1 MADFV
6 KKKILEKLA
15 RFTKNLKP
23 SDITLSFLKGKG
35 ELNNLDLDA
44 QVISSILRLPPWI
57 QVRSVYCDQ
66 IKIDVPFT
74 DLHKSPLRCILGQVN
89 IEVST
94 CDDDDDNDGRQ
105 TDIDLMKLASS
116 SNPSS
121 YGLTDKIIDGMRVE
135 IRSILVSFKNPVFEA
150 KLEINDVI
158 IESTTPEWQPA
169 ILPLCR
175 YKNEDEGA
183 IIIYKKCT
191 WNSFKIEGSGIVE
204 GGKDKRIPQLR
215 LLTDLTEIRATI
227 KRRMSDCKVLYTR
240 ISVNLGD
247 LVWVLT
253 QEQLKAASMLVQS
266 LTDAAVKSNQRER
279 AKVRSSKESLDSI
292 ESVSSTTSGG
302 RRDEESR
309 PKKIKRAKSPLKDN
323 KEMQREMG
331 IRNREVKYQLGKM
344 SLPSYEVIQ
353 DSIHIKTGKL
363 NIQLCDDHGNLLLE
377 VNKLIV
383 DIYPDQTATSG
394 RYHWN
399 KSNIRLQENT
409 DWSSD
414 LVKRADKIQHVDLP
428 SVSLYHLRERGFV
441 VRCEDFSIKSISER
455 GEEELLPII
464 SCDKKTFSLPNDV
477 ENPAFQCGIT
487 MYYYPVELGH
497 KFLVPRPNVF
507 IYLSPLH
514 VNFHQKLCLWLVEFV
529 HGVARTVNLN
539 LLMSAHIEG
548 QEFLEQIKAKQD
560 AVKQLPGIDMKFYI
574 PYSKVTLPLVES
586 YTDGRPRALQL
597 ETGGIYLQNHTLL
610 SLLSDS
616 EFLSAWQKS
625 TNGWLP
631 TMCGQFPHNP
641 NDPSPVPKIL
651 IDLIEKE
658 LKSQK
663 PTPLPPS
670 KSHSTIHLKPGSSHP
685 SSREGRRSAPD
696 ISHHKISLHQLNL
709 ATMEC
714 WYAHTRC
721 VSLAFVSDLSHEA
734 TLYAQEFI
742 TDFPLHVWVFQP
754 KKMAE
759 MLASTISPSPSPS
772 LSSPLPSSV
781 PPSSSTLPLIHII
794 AHTSQEV
801 TVKLERL
808 HFLFL
813 MRFKDSLQGFKNTLM
828 KFLSIQSIIESQSEA
843 FQIQQEEDE
852 DLKEK
857 LSATFKHPSSPNSPE
872 TLESRVTA
880 NINLEEIKVFVGLPS
895 MGPVMKSPA
904 VTNPVSPNL
913 SLTQSQCIKSQAIP
927 KTPPNGCNVP
937 SIMVTSP
944 TTPFD
949 HTHKTQSMPVLTP
962 QGSQLSH
969 DISLSTSELQSLQEN
984 VQESEG
990 FILVDTIDSSLM
1002 DSYPV
1007 SPRQLES
1014 ISPSSLC
1021 MGTEE
1026 GKEEIFSSENDILE
1040 SQNSNS
1046 DDILLT
1052 TEEEFSSENDN
1063 LETESQNN
1071 KIDETLLN
1079 TESKTSHLLTSSTTS
1094 LYSPVH
1100 TLYVQTGIVRVL
1112 LSLSGDGIA
1121 VRATLDSIDLSE
1133 ITDEEVKQIQ
1143 SQRPKQYQERDSTCL
1158 PVIKARVE
1166 IGNSAEKYFPN
1177 VETQT
1182 LPDGVIFLKLSGL
1195 KPVLSIKNLMVT
1207 KDFFDD
1213 EIVSK
1218 NPIPLQL
1225 RVMETQ
1231 FVLKDSFS
1239 LPVSNPRTITLNIAD
1254 LFINRGPRV
1263 EGTNLIHFSEGLST
1277 RTKTDDKCLDTPF
1290 TSDTNTTLLDS
1301 FQRFIDAFQAH
1312 TAHKGEVNI
1321 PQPDKI
1327 SKLLEELQ
1335 NTLTSPPAYTEAISC
1350 DFYTNITSSSPHPTI
1365 DSLRAEVEN
1374 LKIENQKLLMDLT
1387 SVQKTQEETEEDRD
1401 YVTTQLVDTKVKLA
1415 SAHLVLE
1422 QQLIRMERLYTE
1434 NCMLKDKH
1442 GETD

>member
-1 MADFV
+1 
-6 KKKILEKLA
+6 
-15 RFTKNLKP
+15 
-23 SDITLSFLKGKG
+23 
-35 ELNNLDLDA
+35 
-44 QVISSILRLPPWI
+44 
-57 QVRSVYCDQ
+57 
-66 IKIDVPFT
+66 
-74 DLHKSPLRCILGQVN
+74 
-89 IEVST
+89 
-94 CDDDDDNDGRQ
+94 
-105 TDIDLMKLASS
+105 
-116 SNPSS
+116 
-121 YGLTDKIIDGMRVE
+121 
-135 IRSILVSFKNPVFEA
+135 
-150 KLEINDVI
+150 
-158 IESTTPEWQPA
+158 
-169 ILPLCR
+169 
-175 YKNEDEGA
+175 
-183 IIIYKKCT
+183 
-191 WNSFKIEGSGIVE
+191 
-204 GGKDKRIPQLR
+204 
-215 LLTDLTEIRATI
+215 
-227 KRRMSDCKVLYTR
+227 
-240 ISVNLGD
+240 
-247 LVWVLT
+247 
-253 QEQLKAASMLVQS
+253 
-266 LTDAAVKSNQRER
+266 
-279 AKVRSSKESLDSI
+279 
-292 ESVSSTTSGG
+292 
-302 RRDEESR
+302 
-309 PKKIKRAKSPLKDN
+309 
-323 KEMQREMG
+323 
-331 IRNREVKYQLGKM
+331 
-344 SLPSYEVIQ
+344 
-353 DSIHIKTGKL
+353 
-363 NIQLCDDHGNLLLE
+363 
-377 VNKLIV
+377 
-383 DIYPDQTATSG
+383 
-394 RYHWN
+394 
-399 KSNIRLQENT
+399 
-409 DWSSD
+409 
-414 LVKRADKIQHVDLP
+414 
-428 SVSLYHLRERGFV
+428 
-441 VRCEDFSIKSISER
+441 
-455 GEEELLPII
+455 
-464 SCDKKTFSLPNDV
+464 
-477 ENPAFQCGIT
+477 
-487 MYYYPVELGH
+487 
-497 KFLVPRPNVF
+497 
-507 IYLSPLH
+507 
-514 VNFHQKLCLWLVEFV
+514 
-529 HGVARTVNLN
+529 
-539 LLMSAHIEG
+539 
-548 QEFLEQIKAKQD
+548 
-560 AVKQLPGIDMKFYI
+560 
-574 PYSKVTLPLVES
+574 
-586 YTDGRPRALQL
+586 
-597 ETGGIYLQNHTLL
+597 
-610 SLLSDS
+610 
-616 EFLSAWQKS
+616 
-625 TNGWLP
+625 
-631 TMCGQFPHNP
+631 MCGQFPHNP

-663 PTPLPPS
+663 TTPLQSS

-721 VSLAFVSDLSHEA
+721 VALAFVSDLSREA

-742 TDFPLHVWVFQP
+742 TDFPLHVWLFQP

-772 LSSPLPSSV
+772 PLLSSPLPSSSSSV

-801 TVKLERL
+801 NVKLERL

-813 MRFKDSLQGFKNTLM
+813 MRLKDSLQGFKNTLM

-857 LSATFKHPSSPNSPE
+857 LSATFKRPSSPNSPE

-880 NINLEEIKVFVGLPS
+880 SINLEEIKVFVALPS

-913 SLTQSQCIKSQAIP
+913 SLTRSQRIKSQAIP
-927 KTPPNGCNVP
+927 KTSPNGCKVTQYSSNVP
-937 SIMVTSP
+937 SIMVTM
-944 TTPFD
+944 PFD

-962 QGSQLSH
+962 QSSQLSH
-969 DISLSTSELQSLQEN
+969 DISVSTSELHSLQEN

-990 FILVDTIDSSLM
+990 FILVDTVSSPM

-1007 SPRQLES
+1007 PPRQLES

-1021 MGTEE
+1021 VGTEE
-1026 GKEEIFSSENDILE
+1026 EKEEEFSSENDILE
-1040 SQNSNS
+1040 SQNSNM
-1046 DDILLT
+1046 DDILLN
-1052 TEEEFSSENDN
+1052 TEEVFSSENEN
-1063 LETESQNN
+1063 VETESQNN
-1071 KIDETLLN
+1071 KIDEILLN
-1079 TESKTSHLLTSSTTS
+1079 TESKTSHLTTSTTS
-1094 LYSPVH
+1094 LYAPVH

-1143 SQRPKQYQERDSTCL
+1143 SERPKQYQDRDSACL
-1158 PVIKARVE
+1158 PVIKVRVE

-1182 LPDGVIFLKLSGL
+1182 LPDGVVFLKLSGL
-1195 KPVLSIKNLMVT
+1195 KPVLSMKNLMVT

-1213 EIVSK
+1213 EIVSN

-1254 LFINRGPRV
+1254 LFVNRGPRA

-1277 RTKTDDKCLDTPF
+1277 RTETDDNCLDTPS

-1335 NTLTSPPAYTEAISC
+1335 STLTSPPAYTEAISC

-1374 LKIENQKLLMDLT
+1374 LKIENQKLLIDLT
-1387 SVQKTQEETEEDRD
+1387 NVQKEQEETEEDRD
-1401 YVTTQLVDTKVKLA
+1401 YVTTELVDTKVKLA